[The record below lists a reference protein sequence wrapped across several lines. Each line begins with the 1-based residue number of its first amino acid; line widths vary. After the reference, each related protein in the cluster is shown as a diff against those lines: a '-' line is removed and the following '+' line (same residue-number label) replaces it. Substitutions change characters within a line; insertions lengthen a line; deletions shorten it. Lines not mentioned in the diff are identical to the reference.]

1 MDQLENNLHFRV
13 LSFNNIP
20 VHLISLNI
28 FQVFL
33 SGTYVSE
40 CWAVGGGG
48 LVTMR
53 DQEGLF
59 KCQS

>member
-33 SGTYVSE
+33 SGTDVRAGVESSL
-40 CWAVGGGG
+40 GSG
-48 LVTMR
+48 
-53 DQEGLF
+53 
-59 KCQS
+59 